1 MIRANYPDMDLTT
14 ELNVTTI
21 QQQTSKAL
29 DVSVGETFDV
39 TVWED
44 RTAGYSWTP
53 QYDSSALDLNDDDYQ
68 RTVNVDTADFGR
80 RTFTFLAKTPGEHS
94 LVLEYRVGWKFS
106 AANRRQYLVTVRPT
120 TTSAPRNN

>member
-1 MIRANYPDMDLTT
+1 MTT
-14 ELNVTTI
+14 T
-21 QQQTSKAL
+21 QQPAKIIDA
-29 DVSVGETFDV
+29 VVGESFDV

-53 QYDSSALDLNDDDYQ
+53 QYDSNALDLVDDDYQ

-80 RTFTFLAKTPGEHS
+80 RTFTFAAKIPGDYS

-106 AANRRQYLVTVRPT
+106 ATNRRQYLVTVHPST
-120 TTSAPRNN
+120 TASSSH

>member
-1 MIRANYPDMDLTT
+1 MWYDPRQLSDGGREST
-14 ELNVTTI
+14 VTTI
-21 QQQTSKAL
+21 QHEQKVI
-29 DVSVGETFDV
+29 DVTQGAAFDV

-53 QYDSSALDLNDDDYQ
+53 QYDPESLDLIDDDYQ

-80 RTFTFLAKTPGEHS
+80 RTFTFVAKTPGEHS

-106 AANRRQYLVTVRPT
+106 ATNRRQYLVTVSPP
-120 TTSAPRNN
+120 TSAPSKN

>member
-1 MIRANYPDMDLTT
+1 MMHANYPDVDLRT

-21 QQQTSKAL
+21 QQQPSKAL

-53 QYDSSALDLNDDDYQ
+53 QYDSSALDLIDDDYQ

-80 RTFTFLAKTPGEHS
+80 RTFTFLARTPGEHS

>member
-1 MIRANYPDMDLTT
+1 MMHANYLDVYLRT
-14 ELNVTTI
+14 ELSVTAI

-53 QYDSSALDLNDDDYQ
+53 QYDSSALDLIDDDYQ

-106 AANRRQYLVTVRPT
+106 AANRRQYLVTARPT

>member
-1 MIRANYPDMDLTT
+1 MIAVNYPDVRT
-14 ELNVTTI
+14 ELIVTTT
-21 QQQTSKAL
+21 QQPSKTIDAL
-29 DVSVGETFDV
+29 VGASFDV

-53 QYDSSALDLNDDDYQ
+53 LYDSTALDLIEDDYQ

-80 RTFTFLAKTPGEHS
+80 RTFTFVAKTPGEHP

-106 AANRRQYLVTVRPT
+106 ATNRRQYLVTIRPT
-120 TTSAPRNN
+120 ATSAPHIN